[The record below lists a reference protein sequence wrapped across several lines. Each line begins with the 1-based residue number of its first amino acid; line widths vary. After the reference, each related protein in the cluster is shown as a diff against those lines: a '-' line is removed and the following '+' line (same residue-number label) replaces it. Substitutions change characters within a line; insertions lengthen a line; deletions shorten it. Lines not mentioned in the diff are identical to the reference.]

1 MGVASGV
8 PLLGSSG
15 YLTNGSTVGPSPLT
29 PLQLRQRANG
39 PRVYRVKRGDVFPD
53 AWPGDIVEVQGG
65 GRYRWD
71 GSSWERLPE
80 APSP

>member
-15 YLTNGSTVGPSPLT
+15 YLT

-39 PRVYRVKRGDVFPD
+39 PRVYRVKRGYVFPD